1 MLTSLLITLLAVG
14 FSYEFPKEPTHYD
27 VTTVFDGHIPVFGGI
42 EANVRVKFGMTV
54 NGIEE
59 ETSLSVV
66 EYSLLSTEIGIF
78 DDEKNEY
85 SILPLGLMNVKEYFP
100 DSKVWFDAKG
110 QIKRTT
116 APDVETPVRLPGLH
130 TKHLADVTFLL
141 IEFPEKQ
148 IEKDDTWK
156 YKRKLGESEVE
167 YEVTY
172 IGKSEKGEEF
182 SLTIL
187 EEFTG
192 FEDINRN
199 ALKSKEGAYFEVKA
213 SSKGKGTLIFSGLK
227 GIILESELTIDSVS
241 TVLSIE
247 NKERSER
254 KLRSSLKFKKRG
266 R

>member
-1 MLTSLLITLLAVG
+1 MLTSFLITLLTVG
-14 FSYEFPKEPTHYD
+14 FSYEFPKESTHYD
-27 VTTVFDGHIPVFGGI
+27 VTTVFDGYIPVFGGI
-42 EANVRVKFGMTV
+42 EANVRVKFGLKV

-59 ETSLSVV
+59 EGLSVV

-148 IEKDDTWK
+148 IEKGDTWK
-156 YKRKLGESEVE
+156 YKRKLGESEVV

-192 FEDINRN
+192 FEDINKN
-199 ALKSKEGAYFEVKA
+199 ALKSKEGAYFEVRTT
-213 SSKGKGTLIFSGLK
+213 SKGKGTLFFSGLK
-227 GIILESELTIDSVS
+227 GIILEAELTIDSIS
-241 TVLSIE
+241 AVLSIE
-247 NKERSER
+247 NEARSER

-266 R
+266 T